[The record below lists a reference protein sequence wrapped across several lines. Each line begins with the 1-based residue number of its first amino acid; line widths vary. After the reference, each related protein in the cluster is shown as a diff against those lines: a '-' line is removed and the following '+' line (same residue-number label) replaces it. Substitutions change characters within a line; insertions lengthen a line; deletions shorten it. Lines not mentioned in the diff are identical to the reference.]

1 MMPQRSFQSDPEAW
15 VQTLFKSKAAIEG
28 RVIRRSLRDID
39 RFASRAVLLN
49 EINRRGY
56 RAVENAGQIVI
67 FCNQEP
73 IHRVA

>member
-1 MMPQRSFQSDPEAW
+1 MPRRSFHSDPDAW
-15 VQTLFKSKAAIEG
+15 VARLFHSKAAMEG

-39 RFASRAVLLN
+39 TFASRALLLN